1 MTSHNTHAPFP
12 NLFPPFLHQ
21 MLMTVSSLLTAGGF
35 ALAVEGQ
42 VITPLPSHDLP
53 CPLPRPTAHPRLVPP
68 RILASSIDALTQG
81 LT

>member
-1 MTSHNTHAPFP
+1 
-12 NLFPPFLHQ
+12 
-21 MLMTVSSLLTAGGF
+21 MTVSSLLTAGGF

-42 VITPLPSHDLP
+42 VINPLPSHDLP

-68 RILASSIDALTQG
+68 RILASSTDALTQG